1 MAARCN
7 ARTSGFV
14 LVVTGMYA
22 IIRTGGKQHRVAEN
36 DRIVVERLAG
46 APGDVIAFNDVLM
59 LAGTEVAPLIGA
71 QVPGAAR
78 VFGEVL
84 AQQRGAKVLVF
95 KKKRRQN
102 YRRLRGHRQEQTV
115 VRITAISV
123 DGTAPEPRPQAP
135 AAVEGEA
142 PAAAA
147 PADEV

>member
-1 MAARCN
+1 MG
-7 ARTSGFV
+7 SFV
-14 LVVTGMYA
+14 FVVTGMFA

-46 APGDVIAFNDVLM
+46 APGDVIAFDDVLM
-59 LAGTEVAPLIGA
+59 LAGTAAAPLIGA
-71 QVPGAAR
+71 QVPGEAR

-115 VRITAISV
+115 VRITAISA
-123 DGTAPEPRPQAP
+123 DGTAPEPQPQAP
-135 AAVEGEA
+135 AVMESEP